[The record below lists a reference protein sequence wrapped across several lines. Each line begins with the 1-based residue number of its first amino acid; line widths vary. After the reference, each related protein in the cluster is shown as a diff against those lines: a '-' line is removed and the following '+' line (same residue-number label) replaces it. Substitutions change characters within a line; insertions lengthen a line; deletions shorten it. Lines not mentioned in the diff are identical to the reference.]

1 MMNKDQEILEL
12 DKSGDFDY
20 PEVNLTDLPGK
31 LLDYNGKYNNN

>member
-20 PEVNLTDLPGK
+20 PEVNLTDLTVNFS
-31 LLDYNGKYNNN
+31 DM